1 MRCEDYPCC
10 GHGPPP
16 VGDGGGCPDSQGRF
30 NCVTCGVRMPR
41 DAPSAICA
49 ACRSKPSTFADPDDM
64 DYGQSYMDRYE
75 ELCDPW

>member
-1 MRCEDYPCC
+1 
-10 GHGPPP
+10 
-16 VGDGGGCPDSQGRF
+16 
-30 NCVTCGVRMPR
+30 MPR